1 MTQILNTTHQR
12 LQGILARLRILA
24 GSSEDQQVLSDLEA
38 ADRRLSEAVFKLV
51 VLGEYKRGKT
61 TLINALLG
69 EPVLPMAVVPL
80 TSVVTE
86 VQHGTTPEARI
97 EFLRG
102 GSRSVPLDKLPAY
115 VTEPENPQNRLGVAR
130 AVVRYPA
137 RLLAEGVTIVDT
149 PGIGSVFEHNSEV
162 TYRFLEES
170 DAVVIVLAAD
180 QPLTAEERALLRA
193 LNEITDRILFAVN
206 RVDVLTPDEADAS
219 LQFIRDTLATLE
231 ERPPESVYPLSARR
245 ALESR
250 SQQEPPPDD
259 FARFEAALHRVL
271 IERKSDILRE
281 RAETLAR
288 KATDLLALR
297 LESERQTL
305 RLAAEELAE
314 ATRQFRSAT
323 TEIRRKLEESGFV
336 LKRRVDD
343 IPSLELQRV
352 ADETRA
358 RIAAALWP
366 KVETTVRSASGRKPT
381 RVVEALSGDIGKWV
395 VAELQ
400 GYYALTERHVL
411 ASLSAALREHG
422 ERVQI
427 AVGEVVALA
436 NHLLGM
442 HAAVPQVI
450 PTTLDRPRFYFKD
463 WDYSGGQLRGSSWRL
478 WLPKRW
484 AEPCALGLVREVLE
498 RRTNQNLEAVRYDWV
513 LRLDD
518 AVRRFQVSAREQL
531 AAIIGLIREAMD
543 RAQSLTADGTAQAR
557 LSELDAQI
565 RQAMEIRSELAAR
578 IREEPL
584 TDPGALV

>member
-1 MTQILNTTHQR
+1 M
-12 LQGILARLRILA
+12 
-24 GSSEDQQVLSDLEA
+24 
-38 ADRRLSEAVFKLV
+38 
-51 VLGEYKRGKT
+51 
-61 TLINALLG
+61 
-69 EPVLPMAVVPL
+69 
-80 TSVVTE
+80 
-86 VQHGTTPEARI
+86 
-97 EFLRG
+97 
-102 GSRSVPLDKLPAY
+102 
-115 VTEPENPQNRLGVAR
+115 
-130 AVVRYPA
+130 
-137 RLLAEGVTIVDT
+137 
-149 PGIGSVFEHNSEV
+149 
-162 TYRFLEES
+162 
-170 DAVVIVLAAD
+170 
-180 QPLTAEERALLRA
+180 
-193 LNEITDRILFAVN
+193 
-206 RVDVLTPDEADAS
+206 
-219 LQFIRDTLATLE
+219 
-231 ERPPESVYPLSARR
+231 
-245 ALESR
+245 
-250 SQQEPPPDD
+250 
-259 FARFEAALHRVL
+259 
-271 IERKSDILRE
+271 
-281 RAETLAR
+281 
-288 KATDLLALR
+288 
-297 LESERQTL
+297 

>member
-1 MTQILNTTHQR
+1 MTQILGTTHQR
-12 LQGILARLRILA
+12 LQGILARLRVLA
-24 GSSEDQQVLSDLEA
+24 GPSEDQQVLSDLEA

-80 TSVVTE
+80 TSIVTE
-86 VQHGTTPEARI
+86 VQHGATPEARI
-97 EFLRG
+97 EFVRG
-102 GSRSVPLDKLPAY
+102 GSRSIPLNELPAY
-115 VTEPENPQNRLGVAR
+115 VTEPENPKNRLGVAR

-137 RLLAEGVTIVDT
+137 RLLSEGVTIVDT

-180 QPLTAEERALLRA
+180 QPLSAEERTLLRA

-206 RVDVLTPDEADAS
+206 RVDVLTADEAEAS
-219 LQFIRDTLATLE
+219 LRFVRDTLATLE
-231 ERPPESVYPLSARR
+231 ERPPEFVYPLSARR

-250 SQQEPPPDD
+250 SRQEPPPDD
-259 FARFEAALHRVL
+259 FLRFENALRRVL
-271 IERKSDILRE
+271 IERKSDILCE

-305 RLAAEELAE
+305 RLAAEELAQ
-314 ATRQFRSAT
+314 AARQFQSAT
-323 TEIRRKLEESGFV
+323 KEIQRKLEESGFV
-336 LKRRVDD
+336 LKRRVED
-343 IPSLELQRV
+343 IHSLELQQV

-358 RIAAALWP
+358 RIATALWP
-366 KVETTVRSASGRKPT
+366 KVEATVRSASDRKPA
-381 RVVEALSGDIGKWV
+381 RLVEELSGEIGKWV

-400 GYYALTERHVL
+400 DYYTLTEGRVL
-411 ASLSAALREHG
+411 GGLSAAFREHA
-422 ERVQI
+422 ERVQA
-427 AVGEVVALA
+427 AVGEVVTLA
-436 NHLLGM
+436 NQLLSM

-450 PTTLDRPRFYFKD
+450 APTLDRPRFYFKD

-484 AEPCALGLVREVLE
+484 AEPCALDLLHEVLE
-498 RRTNQNLEAVRYDWV
+498 RRTNQNLEAVRYDWI

-531 AAIIGLIREAMD
+531 TAIIGVIREAMD
-543 RAQSLTADGTAQAR
+543 RAQRLSADGAAQAR
-557 LSELDAQI
+557 LAELDQQI
-565 RQAMEIRSELAAR
+565 QQVTQIHGELVAGV
-578 IREEPL
+578 REEPHAG
-584 TDPGALV
+584 PGAPV

>member
-1 MTQILNTTHQR
+1 MTEILGTTHQR
-12 LQGILARLRILA
+12 LQGILARLRALA
-24 GSSEDQQVLSDLEA
+24 GPSEDQQVLSDLEA
-38 ADRRLSEAVFKLV
+38 AGRRLSEAVFKLV

-69 EPVLPMAVVPL
+69 TSVLPMAVVPL

-86 VQHGTTPEARI
+86 VQHGATPEARI
-97 EFLRG
+97 EFLGG
-102 GSRSVPLDKLPAY
+102 GSRSVPINELRAY

-137 RLLAEGVTIVDT
+137 QLLSEGVTIVDT

-180 QPLTAEERALLRA
+180 QPLSAEERTLLRA
-193 LNEITDRILFAVN
+193 LKEITDRILFAVN
-206 RVDVLTPDEADAS
+206 RVDVLTSDEAEAS
-219 LQFIRDTLATLE
+219 LRFVRDTLATLE
-231 ERPPESVYPLSARR
+231 ERPPEFVYPLSARC
-245 ALESR
+245 ALEARSR
-250 SQQEPPPDD
+250 QGPPLGD
-259 FARFEAALHRVL
+259 FVRFENALRSVL

-281 RAETLAR
+281 RAEILAR

-297 LESERQTL
+297 LESERQTM
-305 RLAAEELAE
+305 RLAAEEFAQ
-314 ATRQFRSAT
+314 ATRQFQSAT
-323 TEIRRKLEESGFV
+323 DEIQRKLEESGFV
-336 LKRRVDD
+336 LKRRVED
-343 IPSLELQRV
+343 IYRRELQRV

-358 RIAAALWP
+358 RIVAALWP
-366 KVETTVRSASGRKPT
+366 GVQATVRSAFGRKPA
-381 RVVEALSGDIGKWV
+381 RVVEELSGEIGKWV
-395 VAELQ
+395 VTELQ
-400 GYYALTERHVL
+400 GYYAVTEGHVRGG
-411 ASLSAALREHG
+411 LSAALREHA
-422 ERVQI
+422 ERVQG

-436 NHLLGM
+436 NQLLGM

-450 PTTLDRPRFYFKD
+450 PPTLDRPRFYFRD

-484 AEPCALGLVREVLE
+484 AEPCALELLREVLE

-531 AAIIGLIREAMD
+531 TAIIGVILEAMD
-543 RAQSLTADGTAQAR
+543 RAQRLSADDAAQAR
-557 LSELDAQI
+557 LSELDQQIQQVTQI
-565 RQAMEIRSELAAR
+565 RGELVAVR
-578 IREEPL
+578 KEPL
-584 TDPGALV
+584 TGSGAPA

>member
-1 MTQILNTTHQR
+1 MTQILGTTHQR
-12 LQGILARLRILA
+12 LQGVLARLRVLA
-24 GSSEDQQVLSDLEA
+24 SPSEDQQVLSDLEA

-69 EPVLPMAVVPL
+69 EAVLPMAIVPL

-86 VQHGTTPEARI
+86 VQHGATPEARI
-97 EFLRG
+97 EFLGG
-102 GSRSVPLDKLPAY
+102 GSRSVSFDELPAY
-115 VTEPENPQNRLGVAR
+115 VTEPGNPQNRLGVAR

-137 RLLAEGVTIVDT
+137 RLLGEGVTIVDT

-180 QPLTAEERALLRA
+180 QPLSAEERTLLRA

-206 RVDVLTPDEADAS
+206 RVDVLTPDEAEAS
-219 LQFIRDTLATLE
+219 LHFVRDTLATLE
-231 ERPPESVYPLSARR
+231 KRPPEFVYPLSARR

-250 SQQEPPPDD
+250 SRREPPPDD
-259 FARFEAALHRVL
+259 FLRFESALRHVL

-305 RLAAEELAE
+305 NLAAEQLAQ
-314 ATRQFRSAT
+314 ATRQFQSAT
-323 TEIRRKLEESGFV
+323 GEIRRKLEESGFV
-336 LKRRVDD
+336 LKRRVED
-343 IPSLELQRV
+343 IHGLELQRV
-352 ADETRA
+352 ADETRT
-358 RIAAALWP
+358 RITAALWP
-366 KVETTVRSASGRKPT
+366 KVEAAVRSAAGPKAS
-381 RVVEALSGDIGKWV
+381 RVVEELSGEIGKWV

-400 GYYALTERHVL
+400 GYCALTERHVL
-411 ASLSAALREHG
+411 GSLLAGLQEHA

-427 AVGEVVALA
+427 AVGDVVAEA
-436 NHLLGM
+436 NRLLGM
-442 HAAVPQVI
+442 HAAVPQAI
-450 PTTLDRPRFYFKD
+450 PPTLDRPRFYFKD

-478 WLPKRW
+478 WLPRRW
-484 AEPCALGLVREVLE
+484 AEPCALELLREVLE
-498 RRTNQNLEAVRYDWV
+498 RRINQNLEAVRYDWI

-518 AVRRFQVSAREQL
+518 AVRRFHVSAREQL
-531 AAIIGLIREAMD
+531 TVIIGVVREAMD
-543 RAQSLTADGTAQAR
+543 RAKRLNADGGSQAR
-557 LSELDAQI
+557 LSQLDQQI
-565 RQAMEIRSELAAR
+565 RQVIQIRRELAVGVQ
-578 IREEPL
+578 EEPHPG
-584 TDPGALV
+584 PGAPA